1 MPRFSLGS
9 WAFSFGPFARDPVP
23 LERVAE
29 RLSGV
34 GYDGIELC
42 GFPPHATVESYAT
55 AETQAALRGLFNGL
69 GLAVSGYSADLTEVN
84 PTAPGSADRYLER
97 FRRAAD
103 VAAGIGSPAIR
114 VDSVAAPLPLA
125 DEERSASIDR
135 LAETWHRASAY
146 AESIRLR
153 VCWEFEPAFAFHEP
167 LDVTEVYE
175 RVAHPNFTLL
185 FDTAHAHMC
194 GVTLDECAGR
204 IGALHLIDSDGTLY
218 AGETSTHAALG
229 EGQIDFE
236 ALGPKLR
243 GLQLPW
249 WTIDPCFRADAWDLV
264 KPSLEFARKLA
275 RPEKS

>member
-29 RLSGV
+29 RLSQA

-42 GFPPHATVESYAT
+42 GFPPHATVESYGT
-55 AETQAALRGLFNGL
+55 PDSQAALRRLFDGL
-69 GLAVSGYSADLTEVN
+69 GLAVSGYSADLTETN
-84 PTAPGSADRYLER
+84 PTAPGKGGRYFDS

-103 VAAGIGSPAIR
+103 VAAAAGSPAIR
-114 VDSVAAPLPLA
+114 IDSVAAPLPMA
-125 DEERSASIDR
+125 PAERSAAIER
-135 LAETWHRASAY
+135 LAETWNRASAY
-146 AESIRLR
+146 AESIGLR

-194 GVTLDECAGR
+194 GVTIDECAGR
-204 IGALHLIDSDGTLY
+204 IGGLHLIDSDGTLY
-218 AGETSTHAALG
+218 AGETSTHAAFG
-229 EGQIDFE
+229 EGQIDFQ

-243 GLQLPW
+243 ALNLPW
-249 WTIDPCFRADAWDLV
+249 WTIDPCFRADAWELA
-264 KPSLEFARKLA
+264 KPSLEFAKKLA
-275 RPEKS
+275 RG